1 MKKIKLYGKV
11 LERHQKLESAL
22 WFLSFIL
29 LFPFAIIQF
38 LAIFF
43 EKISE
48 FGTAL
53 RDKIVYGLLR
63 IILKKELQEFKEKY
77 DNNKED

>member
-1 MKKIKLYGKV
+1 MKKLKLYGKV
-11 LERHQKLESAL
+11 LEKHEKLEKSL
-22 WFLSFIL
+22 WFISFIL
-29 LFPFAIIQF
+29 LFPFAITQF

-48 FGTAL
+48 FGTVL

-77 DNNKED
+77 DNKED

>member
-1 MKKIKLYGKV
+1 MKKLKLYGKV
-11 LERHQKLESAL
+11 LEKHQKLESAL

-38 LAIFF
+38 LAILF
-43 EKISE
+43 EKIAE
-48 FGTAL
+48 FGTTL
-53 RDKIVYGLLR
+53 RDKMVYGLLR

-77 DNNKED
+77 DNKEN